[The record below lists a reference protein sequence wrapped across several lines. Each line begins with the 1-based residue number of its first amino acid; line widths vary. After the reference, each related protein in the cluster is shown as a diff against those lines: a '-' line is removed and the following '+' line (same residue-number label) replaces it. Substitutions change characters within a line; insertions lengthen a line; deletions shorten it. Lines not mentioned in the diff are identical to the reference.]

1 MTRIL
6 LASILFIGSEAV
18 SARTP
23 NPERGKQVFYASGGC
38 GCHTDHPNGGQSMA
52 GGRGIQ
58 TPFGIFYGSNIT
70 PHPEAGIGRW
80 SDEDFVRAMTLGE
93 APDGSH
99 YFPVFPTLPLD

>member
-1 MTRIL
+1 
-6 LASILFIGSEAV
+6 
-18 SARTP
+18 
-23 NPERGKQVFYASGGC
+23 
-38 GCHTDHPNGGQSMA
+38 MA

-99 YFPVFPTLPLD
+99 YFPVFPYTSFTGSFFPLTITWSSILQ